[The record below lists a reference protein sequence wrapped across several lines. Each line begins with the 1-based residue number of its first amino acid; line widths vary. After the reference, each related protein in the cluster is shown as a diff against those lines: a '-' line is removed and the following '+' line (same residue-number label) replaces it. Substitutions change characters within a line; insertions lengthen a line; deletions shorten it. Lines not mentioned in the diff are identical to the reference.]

1 MNILIVHLCLALNEI
16 FILKMFGGIKKHPVQ
31 CTMFTKNE
39 AIDDLIS
46 QNKNSTFVSFCSQ
59 TRVRSSKVVA
69 LMDKSTLMIR

>member
-1 MNILIVHLCLALNEI
+1 MKILLVHLCLALNEI
-16 FILKMFGGIKKHPVQ
+16 FILKMFGGIKKHLVQ

-46 QNKNSTFVSFCSQ
+46 QNMNSTFVHFFSQ

-69 LMDKSTLMIR
+69 WMDKNTIMIR